1 MLCYKLTNLPFHVI
15 MCLCIYA
22 CIYNNHVPSGKCVH
36 IDSLYHFLVWSTAQ
50 FLLVTPAG
58 RNHQHCHEIRLR
70 FSTIR
75 QVVGPLVISPL
86 LGPFDQLLYLHI
98 QHFAFA
104 HTQNIH
110 SHVTVCAFCAITV
123 FIPLLHACSVIYRHT
138 WFGNLSINSTCHFEA
153 DAENLYFV

>member
-86 LGPFDQLLYLHI
+86 LGPFDQLLYLHRTWI
-98 QHFAFA
+98 IINVIVMVPY
-104 HTQNIH
+104 NIH
-110 SHVTVCAFCAITV
+110 WTFHT
-123 FIPLLHACSVIYRHT
+123 YRHT
-138 WFGNLSINSTCHFEA
+138 WLGNCLINSTCHFEA
-153 DAENLYFV
+153 DAENLYNYIYMYSS